1 MLKNR
6 YASAKASNAALVK
19 HTDWIIK
26 NDHVINCAMFFC
38 NWFKHGQ
45 ASKVIWLST
54 TWFLIHQQE
63 VANKKPLFTTNPTS
77 IWTEKRYNILLLQ
90 NFLYTPTPGCYTG
103 KMLFSNASK
112 ITRNWFLTLQP
123 DNYVQFSKAESRKGI
138 DVIWALHAI

>member
-1 MLKNR
+1 M
-6 YASAKASNAALVK
+6 VK

-38 NWFKHGQ
+38 NWFKDGQ
-45 ASKVIWLST
+45 TSKVIWLST
-54 TWFLIHQQE
+54 TWFLIYQQE
-63 VANKKPLFTTNPTS
+63 VTNKKPLFTTNPAS
-77 IWTEKRYNILLLQ
+77 IWTEISSQKGITFCCCK

-112 ITRNWFLTLQP
+112 ITRNWFLTLEP
-123 DNYVQFSKAESRKGI
+123 DNYVQFSKVESRKGI